1 MEIIA
6 HRGFWKETNEKNQKE
21 AFERARNAM
30 IGTETDFRD
39 YMQKL
44 VISHNVAGPTC
55 MDADDFFALY
65 KDQKFTLALGIR
77 PDFCL
82 EPPYTGPCKAR
93 IIRYFYNAKAGL
105 CQAFVYGGCRAKRN
119 NFKSA
124 EDCMRTCGGA

>member
-1 MEIIA
+1 
-6 HRGFWKETNEKNQKE
+6 
-21 AFERARNAM
+21 
-30 IGTETDFRD
+30 
-39 YMQKL
+39 
-44 VISHNVAGPTC
+44 
-55 MDADDFFALY
+55 
-65 KDQKFTLALGIR
+65 R

-105 CQAFVYGGCRAKRN
+105 CQTFVYGGCRAKRG

>member
-1 MEIIA
+1 MRPINQVVAFSVPISRRDASIILLSSIPLTS
-6 HRGFWKETNEKNQKE
+6 FFVLTPSSSE
-21 AFERARNAM
+21 A
-30 IGTETDFRD
+30 
-39 YMQKL
+39 
-44 VISHNVAGPTC
+44 
-55 MDADDFFALY
+55 
-65 KDQKFTLALGIR
+65 R

-105 CQAFVYGGCRAKRN
+105 CQTFVYGGCRAKRN

>member
-1 MEIIA
+1 M
-6 HRGFWKETNEKNQKE
+6 
-21 AFERARNAM
+21 
-30 IGTETDFRD
+30 
-39 YMQKL
+39 KL
-44 VISHNVAGPTC
+44 KTVRSAVLSSLFASQVLGQPSKLKPASDIQILYDHGVREFGENYVQELIDNTTLANVA
-55 MDADDFFALY
+55 MAERLE
-65 KDQKFTLALGIR
+65 KRR

-105 CQAFVYGGCRAKRN
+105 CQTFVYGGCRAKRN